1 MLLLDYS
8 TWPCL
13 GPALLC
19 IAITLFQAP
28 QAQDGRRMRI
38 TALFD
43 SVREE
48 TDCDITFGGSVTN
61 YGLLLVAARGERGE
75 GRKEGGGRT
84 TRRRGHALIASPS
97 MSH

>member
-1 MLLLDYS
+1 
-8 TWPCL
+8 
-13 GPALLC
+13 
-19 IAITLFQAP
+19 
-28 QAQDGRRMRI
+28 MRI

-75 GRKEGGGRT
+75 RGKEGRKEGGGEGARHDAEV
-84 TRRRGHALIASPS
+84 TR
-97 MSH
+97 

>member
-1 MLLLDYS
+1 ME
-8 TWPCL
+8 
-13 GPALLC
+13 G
-19 IAITLFQAP
+19 ITLKHKMAG
-28 QAQDGRRMRI
+28 ARGMRI

-75 GRKEGGGRT
+75 RGKEGGREGARHDAEV
-84 TRRRGHALIASPS
+84 TR
-97 MSH
+97 